1 MSRGGSARPAWLI
14 THTSGGV
21 FLIKVTRL
29 NGTELVINSDLI
41 ESMEQTPDTV
51 ITLTNGH
58 RLVVKESVDEL
69 INRVVQF
76 RQACLKHV
84 LTR

>member
-1 MSRGGSARPAWLI
+1 M
-14 THTSGGV
+14 
-21 FLIKVTRL
+21 IKVTRL

-84 LTR
+84 LIR

>member
-1 MSRGGSARPAWLI
+1 VAVQFDRHGSSP
-14 THTSGGV
+14 HTSGGV

-41 ESMEQTPDTV
+41 ETMEQTPDTV

-76 RQACLKHV
+76 RQACLQQV
-84 LTR
+84 LSR